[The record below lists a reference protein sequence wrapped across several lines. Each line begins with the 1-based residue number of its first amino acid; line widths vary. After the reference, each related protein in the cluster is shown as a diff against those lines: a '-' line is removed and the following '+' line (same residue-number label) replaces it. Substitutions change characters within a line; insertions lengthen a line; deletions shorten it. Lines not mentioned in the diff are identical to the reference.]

1 MSAILLDDGVS
12 TPTTPPFT
20 KRRKILVVG
29 GFLILL
35 GVTFLVVG
43 NLLSAP
49 SPQTDQAY
57 TITVNLSLTAP
68 DDAHGQRLLEIRH
81 TGGDTIASA
90 DDLRVTLAPPDGDS
104 MFTTTPLSIKRD
116 GQVTFAKPG
125 DTVYV
130 YLRTDGQMIM
140 SNAVPAYATF
150 MDFPNGRWRLQI
162 DDNRVNAKIVA
173 HTFLIADSM
182 TYPVPSGYSLRS
194 GIKKVAEYGTVFVYG
209 NLYKE
214 RLEIDR
220 PMRLIS
226 TSRAVLDGGNL
237 EAIVQVKANS
247 VMIDGFEIK
256 NSGNSG
262 FINGGIVVYEN
273 AIGTVIRNNVIHH
286 CSNAIWLWGADSAII
301 QNNTLYKNDN
311 AGILMDGGAH
321 NHYVKYNT
329 AYENMYGILVIGGNY
344 NTINENVFHD
354 NDKYAIYIENY
365 KALQNVCEYNDFG
378 NDQYECVDMA
388 VRQLTDN

>member
-1 MSAILLDDGVS
+1 
-12 TPTTPPFT
+12 
-20 KRRKILVVG
+20 
-29 GFLILL
+29 
-35 GVTFLVVG
+35 
-43 NLLSAP
+43 
-49 SPQTDQAY
+49 
-57 TITVNLSLTAP
+57 
-68 DDAHGQRLLEIRH
+68 
-81 TGGDTIASA
+81 
-90 DDLRVTLAPPDGDS
+90 

-150 MDFPNGRWRLQI
+150 MDFSNGRWRLQI
-162 DDNRVNAKIVA
+162 DDNRVNANIVV

-194 GIKKVAEYGTVFVYG
+194 GVKKVPDYGTVFVYG
-209 NLYKE
+209 SLYKE

-237 EAIVQVKANS
+237 DAIVQVKANS

-256 NSGNSG
+256 NSGSDA
-262 FINGGIVVYEN
+262 FISGGIVVHEGVV
-273 AIGTVIRNNVIHH
+273 GTVIRNNNIHH
-286 CSNAIWLWGADSAII
+286 CSNAIWLWGADSVIV
-301 QNNTLYKNDN
+301 QNNTLYRNDN
-311 AGILMDGGAH
+311 AGILMEGGAH
-321 NHYVKYNT
+321 NNYVKYNT

-365 KALQNVCEYNDFG
+365 KALQNICEYNDFG
-378 NDQYECVDMA
+378 NDDHECVDMA
-388 VRQLTDN
+388 IRE

>member
-1 MSAILLDDGVS
+1 MSGILVDDGVS

-57 TITVNLSLTAP
+57 AITVNISLIAP

-81 TGGDTIASA
+81 TGGDIIASV
-90 DDLRVTLAPPDGDS
+90 DELRFTLAPPDGDS
-104 MFTTTPLSIKRD
+104 MFATTPIPVERD

-130 YLRTDGQMIM
+130 YLRTDGHVIM
-140 SNAVPAYATF
+140 SNAIPAYSTF

-162 DDNRVNAKIVA
+162 DDNWVNAKIVA

-256 NSGNSG
+256 NSGNSE
-262 FINGGIVVYEN
+262 FISGGIVVHEN

-301 QNNTLYKNDN
+301 QNNTLYKNDK
-311 AGILMDGGAH
+311 AGILMDGEAY

-329 AYENMYGILVIGGNY
+329 AYENLYGILVTGGNY

>member
-1 MSAILLDDGVS
+1 MSGILVDDSVS

-35 GVTFLVVG
+35 GVIFLVVG

-57 TITVNLSLTAP
+57 TITVNFSLTTP
-68 DDAHGQRLLEIRH
+68 EDAHGQRLLEIRH
-81 TGGDTIASA
+81 TGGDIIASV
-90 DDLRVTLAPPDGDS
+90 DELRFTLAPPDGDS
-104 MFTTTPLSIKRD
+104 MFATTPIPVERD
-116 GQVTFAKPG
+116 GPVTFTKPG

-130 YLRTDGQMIM
+130 YLRTDGHVIM
-140 SNAVPAYATF
+140 SNAIPAYSTF

-256 NSGNSG
+256 NSGNSE
-262 FINGGIVVYEN
+262 FISGGIVVHEN
-273 AIGTVIRNNVIHH
+273 VIGTVIRNNVIHH

-301 QNNTLYKNDN
+301 QNNTLYRNDK
-311 AGILMDGGAH
+311 AGILMDGEAL

-329 AYENMYGILVIGGNY
+329 AYENLYGILVTGGNY
-344 NTINENVFHD
+344 NMINENVFHD

>member
-1 MSAILLDDGVS
+1 MSGILVDDGVS
-12 TPTTPPFT
+12 TPTTRSST

-35 GVTFLVVG
+35 GVGFLVIG

-49 SPQTDQAY
+49 PTPTEQAY
-57 TITVNLSLTAP
+57 AITVNLSLTAP

-90 DDLRVTLAPPDGDS
+90 DDLRFTLAPPDGDP
-104 MFTTTPLSIKRD
+104 MFATTPLPIKRD
-116 GQVTFAKPG
+116 GHVAFTKPG

-130 YLRTDGQMIM
+130 YLRTDGNVIM

-162 DDNRVNAKIVA
+162 DDSRVNTNMVA

-194 GIKKVAEYGTVFVYG
+194 GVKKVAEYGTVFVYG

-214 RLEIDR
+214 RLKIDR

-226 TSRAVLDGGNL
+226 PSQAVLDGGNL
-237 EAIVQVKANS
+237 ESIIQVSAKS

-256 NSGNSG
+256 NSGNSE
-262 FINGGIVVYEN
+262 FINGGIVVNEG
-273 AIGTVIRNNVIHH
+273 AIGTVIRNNIIHH

-301 QNNTLYKNDN
+301 QNNTLYKNDK
-311 AGILMDGGAH
+311 AGILMDGESH
-321 NHYVKYNT
+321 NNYVTYNT
-329 AYENMYGILVIGGNY
+329 AYENMYGILVTGGNY

-365 KALQNVCEYNDFG
+365 KALQNTCEYNDFG

>member
-1 MSAILLDDGVS
+1 MSGILIDDGVS
-12 TPTTPPFT
+12 TLTTQPSK
-20 KRRKILVVG
+20 KRRNILVVG

-35 GVTFLVVG
+35 GVGFLVVG
-43 NLLSAP
+43 NLLSTP

-57 TITVNLSLTAP
+57 AITVNISLITP

-81 TGGDTIASA
+81 TGGDIIASV
-90 DDLRVTLAPPDGDS
+90 DELRFTLAPPDGDS

-150 MDFPNGRWRLQI
+150 MDFSNGRWRLQI
-162 DDNRVNAKIVA
+162 DDNRVNANIVV

-194 GIKKVAEYGTVFVYG
+194 GVKKVPDYGTVFVYG
-209 NLYKE
+209 SLYKE

-256 NSGNSG
+256 NSGSDE
-262 FINGGIVVYEN
+262 FISGGIVVHEGVV
-273 AIGTVIRNNVIHH
+273 GTVIRNNNIHH
-286 CSNAIWLWGADSAII
+286 CSNAIWLWGADSVIV
-301 QNNTLYKNDN
+301 QNNTLYRNDN
-311 AGILMDGGAH
+311 AGILMEGEAH
-321 NHYVKYNT
+321 NNYVKYNT
-329 AYENMYGILVIGGNY
+329 AYENMYGILVTGGNY